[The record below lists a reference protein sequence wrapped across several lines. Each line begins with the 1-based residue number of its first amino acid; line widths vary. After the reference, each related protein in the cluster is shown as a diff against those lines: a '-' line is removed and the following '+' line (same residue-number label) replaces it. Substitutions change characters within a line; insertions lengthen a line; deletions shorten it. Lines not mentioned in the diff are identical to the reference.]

1 MGKIKIDQFSDI
13 KILKYH
19 ISNFDNLSNTEKK
32 LIYCLSQAALS
43 GRDIFWDQNFKYN
56 LIIRKILEAIYIKN
70 KDLDNSS
77 DFKYFTTYLKR
88 VWFSNGIHHHYSTE
102 KITPLF
108 NRAYFHKLLKT
119 IDYKSLNSTTLSEA
133 EFIELIEVIIFSR
146 EKYNKRISQD
156 SSKDLISN
164 SSNNYYQN
172 ITDKEVKKY
181 YNVKKEDIKDRISL
195 GLNSKLYK
203 VNDKIIEETYKEN
216 GLYSEPIKKIIYWLS
231 QAICYTQN
239 NQQKEWLKTLIEYYQ
254 TGDLKTFDNYSI
266 LWLKDT
272 ESSIDTINGFIEVYG
287 DPLGIKGSWEA
298 NVNIKNEISSKRT
311 EILSQNAQWFE
322 DNSPVNSEHKK
333 SKVKGVSAKVID
345 VIMLGGDCYP
355 SSPLGINLPN
365 SEWIRE
371 TYGSKSVTIENI
383 AKAHL
388 TDSLESGFLEEFAY
402 DKSEI
407 ELNKKYGFLASNL
420 HTDLHECLGHGS
432 GKIKEGINTDILKNY
447 YSIIEEARAD
457 LFALYYIM
465 DQKMIDL
472 GLISTKNVAICEYQN
487 YIRNGLMTQ
496 LVRIEPDKNIE
507 QAHMRNRQLICKW
520 CYEKGKK
527 NNVIEKIIKEN
538 KTYFVVNDFN
548 RLRELFGD
556 LLNEIQRIKSEGD
569 YNAAKKL
576 VENYGTKVDKNIH
589 NEILNRYKKLGIA
602 PYTGFVN
609 PILTPIY
616 NNNNEWTDVKLDYCN
631 SYEDQMLEY
640 SEKYSFL

>member
-527 NNVIEKIIKEN
+527 NNAIKKIIKEN

-631 SYEDQMLEY
+631 SYENQMLEY

>member
-1 MGKIKIDQFSDI
+1 MGKIKVDQFSDI

-43 GRDIFWDQNFKYN
+43 GRDIFWNQNFKYN

>member
-13 KILKYH
+13 KILKYN

-70 KDLDNSS
+70 KDLVNSS
-77 DFKYFTTYLKR
+77 DFNYFTTYLKR

-102 KITPLF
+102 KIIPQF
-108 NRAYFHKLLKT
+108 NRAYFLKLLKT
-119 IDYKSLNSTTLSEA
+119 IDYQSFNSTTLSKA
-133 EFIELIEVIIFSR
+133 NFIEFIEEIIFST
-146 EKYNKRISQD
+146 EKYYKRVSQD
-156 SSKDLISN
+156 PLKDLTSN
-164 SSNNYYQN
+164 SANNYYQN
-172 ITDKEVKKY
+172 ITDKEVKEY
-181 YNVKKEDIKDRISL
+181 YNTQKETIRDKVSL

-203 VNDKIIEETYKEN
+203 VNDEIIEETYKEN

-231 QAICYTQN
+231 EAINFTQN

-254 TGDLKTFDNYSI
+254 TGDLKTFDYYSI

-272 ESSIDTINGFIEVYG
+272 KSSIDTINGFIEVYG

-322 DNSPVNSEHKK
+322 DNSPINSKYKK
-333 SKVKGVSAKVID
+333 TKVKGVSAKVID

-355 SSPLGINLPN
+355 ASPLGINLPN
-365 SEWIRE
+365 AEWIRE
-371 TYGSKSVTIENI
+371 AYGSKSVTIENI

-388 TDSLESGFLEEFAY
+388 ADSLESGFLEEFAY
-402 DKSEI
+402 DQSEI
-407 ELNKKYGFLASNL
+407 ELNKKHGFLASNL

-432 GKIKEGINTDILKNY
+432 GKIREGINTDSLKNY

-472 GLISTKNVAICEYQN
+472 NLISTKDVAICEYQN

-496 LVRIEPDKNIE
+496 LVRIEPNKDIE

-520 CYEKGKK
+520 CYEKGQK

-538 KTYFVVNDFN
+538 KTYFVVNDFTK
-548 RLRELFGD
+548 LRELFG
-556 LLNEIQRIKSEGD
+556 LLLKEIQRIKSEGD
-569 YNAAKKL
+569 YTAAKNL
-576 VENYGTKVDKNIH
+576 VENYGIKVDSNIH
-589 NEILNRYKKLGIA
+589 NEILDRYKKLGIA
-602 PYTGFVN
+602 PYTGFIN
-609 PILTPIY
+609 PNLTPVY
-616 NNNNEWTDVKLDYCN
+616 NNKREWIDVKLDYCN
-631 SYEDQMLEY
+631 SYVDQMLEY